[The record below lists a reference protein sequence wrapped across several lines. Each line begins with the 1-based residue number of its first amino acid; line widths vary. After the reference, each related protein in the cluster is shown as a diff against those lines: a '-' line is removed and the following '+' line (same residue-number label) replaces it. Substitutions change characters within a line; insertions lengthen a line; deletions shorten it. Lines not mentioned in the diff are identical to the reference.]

1 MISVL
6 NIDSDVQFSNLLS
19 IYMQSEGGFVLTS
32 AKEGRAGCQLLAD
45 QGFDVILLESE
56 LQGIS
61 GFEVLRA
68 IRRSGD
74 DTPVIMFTARGD
86 NLERYHAIQ
95 DEADIYLPKSCRL
108 GELTDCIRRLHE
120 NREDWDAHSTHVMP
134 GGMEQGLC
142 LDDTHQSASIHGHS
156 VPLSAEEYR
165 VLATLARRR
174 GQPVSRQALLDAACA
189 SGAPATGRLVDHCI
203 GSLRRKLGP
212 DADGQQLIRAVG
224 RLGFTLRD

>member
-6 NIDSDVQFSNLLS
+6 SIDSDVQFSTLLS
-19 IYMQSEGGFVLTS
+19 IYLQSEGGFFLTT
-32 AKEGRAGCQLLAD
+32 AKEGQSGRELLAD
-45 QGFDVILLESE
+45 EGFDIILLDSKLE
-56 LQGIS
+56 GIS

-108 GELTDCIRRLHE
+108 GELADCIRRLHE
-120 NREDWDAHSTHVMP
+120 DREALDAARASPTPTVNDA
-134 GGMEQGLC
+134 QLR
-142 LDDTHQSASIHGHS
+142 LDDTHQSARLSGHT

-165 VLATLARRR
+165 VLAVLAAQR
-174 GQPVSRQALLDAACA
+174 GQTVSRQALLDAACT
-189 SGAPATGRLVDHCI
+189 SGAPATIRVVDRCI

-212 DADGQQLIRAVG
+212 DEQGQQLIRAVG
-224 RLGFTLRD
+224 ELGFILRV

>member
-6 NIDSDVQFSNLLS
+6 SIDSDVQFSTLLS
-19 IYMQSEGGFVLTS
+19 IYLQSEGGFVLTT
-32 AKEGRAGCQLLAD
+32 AEEGRTGCELLAD
-45 QGFDVILLESE
+45 EGFDIILLDSKLE
-56 LQGIS
+56 GIS

-74 DTPVIMFTARGD
+74 DTPVVMFTARGD

-108 GELTDCIRRLHE
+108 GELADCIRRLHE
-120 NREDWDAHSTHVMP
+120 DHEEPDDSGAGSTAPVKDAP
-134 GGMEQGLC
+134 LR
-142 LDDTHQSASIHGHS
+142 LDDAHQSARFSGHT

-165 VLATLARRR
+165 VLAALAERR
-174 GQPVSRQALLDAACA
+174 GQAVSREALLDAACA
-189 SGAPATGRLVDHCI
+189 AGAPATVRLVDNCI

-212 DADGQQLIRAVG
+212 DDQGHQLIRAVG
-224 RLGFTLRD
+224 ELGFTLRL